1 MKNREIAHVF
11 IHMST
16 IFHPIFTI
24 VHPMFHHMFTIC
36 LPYFHQISPYFHH
49 IFTMISPFKPTRRP
63 PRYVHSEGTA
73 ASATGSINSK
83 RWKRLMVTTP
93 LASAARPLAL
103 GGFNGI
109 LIELWW
115 LNGDWMGLYIGFTWS
130 FNGMATFWKWWLTGF
145 FSGWLNGDLMRSNGV
160 LIAMNGDLMGS
171 NYWKW
176 WFNGDLMVIELW
188 SNGYWMGLYAGLNGG
203 S

>member
-1 MKNREIAHVF
+1 MEDVPAPFSMVFEKYSSHSMKNREITHVF

-115 LNGDWMGLYIGFTWS
+115 LNGLIHRIYMKFQWHGHFLKMMIDWVFFRVIE
-130 FNGMATFWKWWLTGF
+130 WWL
-145 FSGWLNGDLMRSNGV
+145 NE
-160 LIAMNGDLMGS
+160 I
-171 NYWKW
+171 
-176 WFNGDLMVIELW
+176 
-188 SNGYWMGLYAGLNGG
+188 
-203 S
+203 

>member
-1 MKNREIAHVF
+1 MFQLLFPWFFEKSSSHSMKNREITHVF

-24 VHPMFHHMFTIC
+24 VHPMFHHMSTIC
-36 LPYFHQISPYFHH
+36 LPYFHQMSPYFYHIFTICPQYVYHMSTKFLPMFTIFSPYVHHMFTISPPYFHH
-49 IFTMISPFKPTRRP
+49 ISTMISPFKPTRRP
-63 PRYVHSEGTA
+63 PRYVHWEGTA

-109 LIELWW
+109 LIELW
-115 LNGDWMGLYIGFTWS
+115 
-130 FNGMATFWKWWLTGF
+130 
-145 FSGWLNGDLMRSNGV
+145 
-160 LIAMNGDLMGS
+160 
-171 NYWKW
+171 
-176 WFNGDLMVIELW
+176 
-188 SNGYWMGLYAGLNGG
+188 
-203 S
+203 